1 MLPAVAVCAGSGHAG
16 GPRRTLHEGSWTTCL
31 DRWDGK
37 APALAMDT
45 KGVGRTRAK
54 DCCAQIPIIRTATL
68 AVRDST
74 LRHQSPGEEAVGR
87 IGSKGV
93 KGQAM
98 TSMGDHGGVPVFEGL
113 HEVSAQGF
121 RVRARTRRLTR

>member
-1 MLPAVAVCAGSGHAG
+1 MPADLGEPSMKVPERPAGIVGTAR
-16 GPRRTLHEGSWTTCL
+16 PR
-31 DRWDGK
+31 
-37 APALAMDT
+37 ALALAT

-98 TSMGDHGGVPVFEGL
+98 TSMGDHGGIPVFEGL